1 MSRLSVLSGQVF
13 GKVDWV
19 TADGKELGMFVK
31 TSDRDSNRVVL
42 QGPEVEQMVKNNLVQ
57 KGMMVTAHGEYR
69 ARVFTRKTDGTHTAE
84 LLCTAQRVVAEPPRE
99 NRMRGVIYALL
110 KGVVMYWDPRTL
122 HLKTYF
128 NSTDPGVAS
137 QLTCSLSLQ
146 SWLGELAPESKERF
160 VANMRPGREFVSS
173 NVTELSVYESQG
185 QVVPVLKLLP
195 TDFKLQG

>member
-19 TADGKELGMFVK
+19 TADGKELGMFIK

-69 ARVFTRKTDGTHTAE
+69 ARVFTRKADNTHTAE
-84 LLCTAQRVVAEPPRE
+84 LLCIAQRVVAEPPRE
-99 NRMRGVIYALL
+99 NRMRGVIYSLL
-110 KGVVMYWDPRTL
+110 KSVVMYWDPRAL
-122 HLKTYF
+122 QLKTYF
-128 NSTDPGVAS
+128 NYDEPGVAS
-137 QLTCSLSLQ
+137 QVTCSLSLQ
-146 SWLGELAPESKERF
+146 SWLGELAPESRERF
-160 VANMRPGREFVSS
+160 VAAMRAGREFVAS

-185 QVVPVLKLLP
+185 QLVPMLKLLP